1 MKIIKADNYQTWY
14 LEHNNKA
21 ILIDPWLTNTLQP
34 EGSFFIQRKKNNS
47 SCLSKVEIGKVNGII
62 ITAPFED
69 HLHLESINM
78 LADIPIY
85 TSNIVKKQL
94 IKNNIQNKIY
104 ILSEQT
110 TKVNDLNIKAL
121 PTSYPYYR
129 TTFSLLIEDN
139 KGNSVF
145 HEGHRVNFKYL
156 NENNIKAEIAILTAE
171 ETKLFGFIQLGMNYR
186 NTLKAANILGSSQ
199 LFITGNNPEQTQG
212 FIKNFLK
219 TKSFNIDDLS
229 KEINVYKNEGDFYE
243 F

>member
-14 LEHNNKA
+14 LEHNNNA

-156 NENNIKAEIAILTAE
+156 NKNNIKAEIAILTAE

-186 NTLKAANILGSSQ
+186 NTLKAANMLGSSQ

-229 KEINVYKNEGDFYE
+229 KEINVYKNEGDIYE

>member
-47 SCLSKVEIGKVNGII
+47 SCLSKIEIGKVNGII

>member
-14 LEHNNKA
+14 LEHNNNA

-47 SCLSKVEIGKVNGII
+47 SCLSKVEIDKVNGII

-85 TSNIVKKQL
+85 TSKIVKKQL
-94 IKNNIQNKIY
+94 IKNYIQNRIY

-186 NTLKAANILGSSQ
+186 NTLKAANMLGSSQ

>member
-14 LEHNNKA
+14 LEHNNNA

-85 TSNIVKKQL
+85 TSKIVKNQL
-94 IKNNIQNKIY
+94 IKNYIQNKIY

>member
-14 LEHNNKA
+14 LEHNNNA

-47 SCLSKVEIGKVNGII
+47 SCLSKVEIDKVNGII

-94 IKNNIQNKIY
+94 IKKYIQNKIY

-129 TTFSLLIEDN
+129 TTFSLLIEDSN
-139 KGNSVF
+139 GNSVF

>member
-14 LEHNNKA
+14 LEHNNNA

-121 PTSYPYYR
+121 PTSYPYYK

-139 KGNSVF
+139 KGNSIF

>member
-14 LEHNNKA
+14 LEHNNNA

>member
-14 LEHNNKA
+14 LEHNNNA

-47 SCLSKVEIGKVNGII
+47 SCLSKVEIDKVNGII

-85 TSNIVKKQL
+85 TSKIVKKQL
-94 IKNNIQNKIY
+94 IKNYIQNRIY